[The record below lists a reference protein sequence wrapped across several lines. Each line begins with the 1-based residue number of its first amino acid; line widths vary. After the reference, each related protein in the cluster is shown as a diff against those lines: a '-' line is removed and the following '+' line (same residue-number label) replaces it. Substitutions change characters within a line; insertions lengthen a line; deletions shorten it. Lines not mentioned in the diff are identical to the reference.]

1 MEMTGASIPRILGC
15 HREGGEMPRS
25 LMLASDPV
33 LVVPY
38 EDEWPRLFREQAAQL
53 RAALGEVALRID
65 HIGSTSVPGL
75 AAKPVIDVQIS
86 VAALEPV
93 ETFREPLEGLGY
105 VFRAN
110 DPERTKRYFREPP
123 GERRTHIHIRR
134 LGSWNEQFALLFRD
148 YLREHRDAARRY
160 ARLKRRLATRYNQP
174 EQRAQYTDA
183 KDPFIWRMMYAANL
197 WAQRAGWE
205 PGPSDA

>member
-1 MEMTGASIPRILGC
+1 MLP
-15 HREGGEMPRS
+15 S
-25 LMLASDPV
+25 LMLANDPV

-38 EDEWPRLFREQAAQL
+38 EDEWPWLFREQAAQM

-75 AAKPVIDVQIS
+75 AAKPVIDVQLS

-93 ETFREPLEGLGY
+93 DAFRAPLEGLGY
-105 VFRAN
+105 VFRAS

-123 GERRTHIHIRR
+123 GERRTHIHVRR

-148 YLREHRDAARRY
+148 YLRAHPDAASRY
-160 ARLKRRLATRYNQP
+160 ATLKRRLAARYKQP

-183 KDPFIWRMMYAANL
+183 KDPFIWRTIYAANL
-197 WAQRAGWE
+197 WAQQTGWE